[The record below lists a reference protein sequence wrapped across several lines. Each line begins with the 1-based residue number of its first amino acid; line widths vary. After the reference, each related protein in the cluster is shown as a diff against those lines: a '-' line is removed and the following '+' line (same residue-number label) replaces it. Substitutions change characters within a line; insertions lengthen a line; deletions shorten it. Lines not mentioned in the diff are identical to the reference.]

1 MIKRLK
7 IKSQRLFI
15 LLMGA
20 VLLISLSACG
30 GAGNPTGKLNVD
42 DVYAQAGKYSVTYG
56 ELWNELKWSSKTVLD
71 EKIREI
77 VLNPYYR
84 KISLI
89 LEKPYSS
96 FTDEEKKLFSD
107 SFSESD
113 FNALKET
120 YQQRITEHVINDI
133 YNLEY
138 DPAGSH
144 EDIDDIEPYDAKKLI
159 LKYCDEMYTTYGV
172 EKIDNRSLADLC
184 NDITDESYLKI
195 AIGLKDV
202 YYYDYAEELLATE
215 YIENEVQ
222 KAYDTK
228 DKNDEDD
235 LGYFEKDDYLDSY
248 RKKFANQG
256 DLNLILIRFA
266 DEDEFQS
273 TLRSFGLKVYK
284 NSFVYIPKNPSETF
298 VDYCK
303 RYEEL
308 TISETASGWR
318 NIPGG
323 DVAVLELYIQMY
335 NYLYGGYRELLYT
348 DQYRSDYAHVDLTHI
363 TNQIITKYST
373 SDDTTLKEQFQQ
385 IVDQLKTLKD
395 TEAFNTYYTRKYLDN
410 ISENLSTYA
419 YNTLSLPFEEDED
432 TNSKCYST
440 SLQTYNDLNW
450 LVFKLEQEPDEY
462 PDVYERNIV
471 DDDLFQNIQKN
482 QELYDKITV
491 QLKKDAV
498 TSSILTTALEEETDK
513 VKVKIYDE
521 ALEISYASQT
531 EGYSKT
537 YGSAPNKNVLATI
550 SYDGKSYHLNIVED
564 PTDTSAVSGGVFD
577 ELELQNGST
586 IAIDLLSKKVIK
598 DTKEYEETAKEKDQY
613 NQSLELVLASF
624 ANDGFSSQGY
634 PSSLGKYNFMMLYYH
649 TANVNQIIRDFY
661 RVNAASAKLLTNY
674 NSETLLNFFSDYSKK
689 LYQNFFS
696 VSGKRLVVYLD
707 ANDDGERD
715 EISEWSEA
723 QKTKAQELILKI
735 LTMVASNND
744 SHDTAIT
751 ELVDEYNTSARAI
764 DENDPIAPENDWA
777 EFKDLGLSLS
787 FEEVSATNST
797 TSLDFNLKKRLLD
810 IFENPSFS
818 INETVPTEYI
828 EDLKSADDIC
838 ISEDGYNLLLV
849 TSADFKTSFE
859 FESEDD
865 PLELYQNVSI
875 YYNDNYVNIGSILND
890 AETIT
895 LPQIQLYVLEY
906 VTKGE
911 NTLIPS
917 ELTDAYTNFLS
928 PILTRYTGTETQ
940 RDIILHF
947 IETKTGTSLTFK
959 DPQSSERMV
968 RMVEINHDVTDDY
981 VKVYFDADTT
991 NTLQTYDDWW
1001 TKISEIVG
1009 QILLKGDAE

>member
-144 EDIDDIEPYDAKKLI
+144 EDIDDVEPYDAKKLI

-222 KAYDTK
+222 KAYDTR

-564 PTDTSAVSGGVFD
+564 PTDTSAVSGGV
-577 ELELQNGST
+577 G
-586 IAIDLLSKKVIK
+586 
-598 DTKEYEETAKEKDQY
+598 TAKRIHHCDR
-613 NQSLELVLASF
+613 SF
-624 ANDGFSSQGY
+624 KQKS
-634 PSSLGKYNFMMLYYH
+634 
-649 TANVNQIIRDFY
+649 
-661 RVNAASAKLLTNY
+661 
-674 NSETLLNFFSDYSKK
+674 
-689 LYQNFFS
+689 YQ
-696 VSGKRLVVYLD
+696 R
-707 ANDDGERD
+707 
-715 EISEWSEA
+715 
-723 QKTKAQELILKI
+723 
-735 LTMVASNND
+735 
-744 SHDTAIT
+744 
-751 ELVDEYNTSARAI
+751 
-764 DENDPIAPENDWA
+764 
-777 EFKDLGLSLS
+777 
-787 FEEVSATNST
+787 
-797 TSLDFNLKKRLLD
+797 
-810 IFENPSFS
+810 
-818 INETVPTEYI
+818 
-828 EDLKSADDIC
+828 
-838 ISEDGYNLLLV
+838 
-849 TSADFKTSFE
+849 
-859 FESEDD
+859 
-865 PLELYQNVSI
+865 YQRI
-875 YYNDNYVNIGSILND
+875 
-890 AETIT
+890 
-895 LPQIQLYVLEY
+895 
-906 VTKGE
+906 
-911 NTLIPS
+911 
-917 ELTDAYTNFLS
+917 
-928 PILTRYTGTETQ
+928 
-940 RDIILHF
+940 
-947 IETKTGTSLTFK
+947 
-959 DPQSSERMV
+959 
-968 RMVEINHDVTDDY
+968 
-981 VKVYFDADTT
+981 
-991 NTLQTYDDWW
+991 
-1001 TKISEIVG
+1001 
-1009 QILLKGDAE
+1009 